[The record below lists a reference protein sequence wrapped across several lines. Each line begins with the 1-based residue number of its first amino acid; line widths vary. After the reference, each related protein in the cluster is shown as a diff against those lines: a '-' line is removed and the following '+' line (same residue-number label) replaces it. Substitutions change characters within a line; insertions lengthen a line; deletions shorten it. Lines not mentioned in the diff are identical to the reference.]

1 MNFFKTSITKPSALF
16 FAGLMLLFSGCFDDD
31 EQEAEARLKSD
42 LATIDAYLD
51 SEGIEA
57 LSDPGNKIRY
67 IIRTAGSGLQPSLDT
82 GCITT
87 RYTGRFLEGGE
98 IFTRTDASS
107 YSLRSDLLEGLK
119 IAMGFLH
126 QGDSVTLFLPS
137 GLAYGPSGLPM
148 QNIPPDAIV
157 YFDLKLLFAGGTYNA
172 SPEPAGSCK

>member
-1 MNFFKTSITKPSALF
+1 MEFVKTSITKSSALF

-31 EQEAEARLKSD
+31 EKEAAARLQSD

-51 SEGIEA
+51 SQGIEA
-57 LSDPGNKIRY
+57 LSDPGNTIRY
-67 IIRTAGSGLQPSLDT
+67 VIHTAGSGLQPSLDT

-87 RYTGRFLEGGE
+87 RYAGKFLESGE
-98 IFTRTDASS
+98 VFTRTDASS
-107 YSLRSDLLEGLK
+107 YSLRSDLLVGLK
-119 IAMGFLH
+119 TAMGLLH

-137 GLAYGPSGLPM
+137 GVAYGPTGLPM